1 MGWVFDGLEEQ
12 DYGREYK
19 DLTLLKRVIQDLLP
33 FKLGF
38 FITATMVIITTV
50 LNLLSPLVLGYVI
63 NTYSSSQSNDQIILI
78 GAASYLIICIML
90 FGSYF
95 LGQWG
100 NIKMV
105 PDFMV
110 NMRVKVFT
118 SLQKQDMKF
127 YDKRQSGRLSSR
139 VGSDAA
145 QVGNII
151 GILAV
156 FSGNFLLIFLSYAV
170 LFFISPP
177 LATIALVV
185 VPFVILVTLGFRRL
199 ARQLSRQFRVS
210 VASVNSAIAESV
222 EGIKIAKSYGRE
234 KETSERFGNVNTENY
249 TIGSKFTLIMGLL
262 FPAIDLFFVLGIWVV
277 LFFGSPM
284 AIQGIN
290 HINAGNLYIFVLYLN
305 TFFFPLMQLSTFY
318 SQLQAG
324 FGSYERILE
333 VIDTVPEVKEN
344 LDGVVINDFKGE
356 IKFQD
361 VTFGYKNDQSVLK
374 NFNLTIKAGEK
385 LAIVGHTG
393 AGKTT
398 LFNLLARYYEYQD
411 GQILIDGHDL
421 RTLNL
426 KEYRKHIGVVPQDPF
441 LFSGTV
447 KENIIYGRQQ
457 ATEADVQR
465 AIEAVHADEFL
476 QYMPEGLDTNVRER
490 GSRLSTGQRQLVCFA
505 RALLANPEILIL
517 DEATSS
523 VDAYTETVIQEAL
536 EALFKGRTSIIIAHR
551 LSTVVN
557 ADRIIVMDHG
567 RIIEE
572 GTHRQLLQLNGK
584 YKEVYDIYFKHQA
597 IDWKPQETVEAIE
610 VAPMLSK
617 NP

>member
-1 MGWVFDGLEEQ
+1 M
-12 DYGREYK
+12 
-19 DLTLLKRVIQDLLP
+19 
-33 FKLGF
+33 
-38 FITATMVIITTV
+38 
-50 LNLLSPLVLGYVI
+50 
-63 NTYSSSQSNDQIILI
+63 
-78 GAASYLIICIML
+78 
-90 FGSYF
+90 
-95 LGQWG
+95 
-100 NIKMV
+100 
-105 PDFMV
+105 
-110 NMRVKVFT
+110 
-118 SLQKQDMKF
+118 
-127 YDKRQSGRLSSR
+127 
-139 VGSDAA
+139 
-145 QVGNII
+145 
-151 GILAV
+151 

-393 AGKTT
+393 AG
-398 LFNLLARYYEYQD
+398 
-411 GQILIDGHDL
+411 
-421 RTLNL
+421 
-426 KEYRKHIGVVPQDPF
+426 
-441 LFSGTV
+441 
-447 KENIIYGRQQ
+447 
-457 ATEADVQR
+457 
-465 AIEAVHADEFL
+465 
-476 QYMPEGLDTNVRER
+476 
-490 GSRLSTGQRQLVCFA
+490 
-505 RALLANPEILIL
+505 
-517 DEATSS
+517 
-523 VDAYTETVIQEAL
+523 
-536 EALFKGRTSIIIAHR
+536 
-551 LSTVVN
+551 
-557 ADRIIVMDHG
+557 
-567 RIIEE
+567 
-572 GTHRQLLQLNGK
+572 
-584 YKEVYDIYFKHQA
+584 
-597 IDWKPQETVEAIE
+597 
-610 VAPMLSK
+610 
-617 NP
+617 